1 MDWTGRDVIS
11 IRDFSKEDIEFVLST
26 AERLER
32 ELKEKGHL
40 EYAKGKILAT
50 LFFEPS
56 TRTRL
61 SFESAMHRLG
71 GSVIGFAEAST
82 SSVKKG
88 ESLRDTI
95 KTVEQ
100 YSDVI
105 VIRHPKEGA
114 ARLAAEVAEVPVINA
129 GDGSNQHPTQTLLDL
144 YTIKKEFSKIDG
156 LKIGLLGDL
165 KYGRTVH
172 SLAEALAFYDVEL
185 YLISPEMLRMPKHIV
200 EELKE
205 RGVKVYETSDLE
217 AVIGELDVLYV
228 TRIQRERFPDEQ
240 EYLKVKG
247 SYQVNCKVLEKAKE
261 ELRVM
266 HPLPR
271 VDEIHPEVDKTKHAI
286 YFRQVFNGVPVR
298 MALLGLVLGVI

>member
-1 MDWTGRDVIS
+1 MEWTGRDVIS
-11 IRDFSKEDIEFVLST
+11 IRDFSKEDIEFVLLT

-114 ARLAAEVAEVPVINA
+114 ARLAAEVAEIPVINA

-144 YTIKKEFSKIDG
+144 YTIKKEFGRIDG

-172 SLAEALAFYDVEL
+172 SLAEALAFYDIEL